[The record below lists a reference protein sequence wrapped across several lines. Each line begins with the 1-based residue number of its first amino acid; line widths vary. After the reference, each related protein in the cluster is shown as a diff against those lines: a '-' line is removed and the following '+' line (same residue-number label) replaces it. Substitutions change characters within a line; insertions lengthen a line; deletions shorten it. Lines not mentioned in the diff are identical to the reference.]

1 MLVNWDMV
9 LVRNCPILGK
19 SAYFFK
25 RINHFLWGGVK
36 EKDCFLVVYVC
47 KSVGKHVE
55 PRCASEQDV
64 LKFIEKAITDD
75 PFDELTLIVN
85 PEAVD
90 TVDIIEKLKETGKV
104 RVAETDFVRLVKPP
118 VPELDSV

>member
-9 LVRNCPILGK
+9 LVNNCPILGK

-25 RINHFLWGGVK
+25 RIKHFLWGGVK
-36 EKDCFLVVYVC
+36 EKECFLVVE
-47 KSVGKHVE
+47 SSWSMGKHVE
-55 PRCASEQDV
+55 PMCASEQDV
-64 LKFIEKAITDD
+64 LKFIEDSLTDD
-75 PFDELTLIVN
+75 PFDEHTLIVN

-90 TVDIIEKLKETGKV
+90 IIEKLEWLKETGKV
-104 RVAETDFVRLVKPP
+104 RVAETDVVRLVKPP